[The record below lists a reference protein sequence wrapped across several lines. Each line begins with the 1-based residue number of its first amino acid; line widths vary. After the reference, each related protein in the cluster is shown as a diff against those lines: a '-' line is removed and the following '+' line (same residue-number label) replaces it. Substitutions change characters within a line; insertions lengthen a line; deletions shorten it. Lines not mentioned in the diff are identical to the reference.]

1 MSLIVK
7 VTLSYGDLTVLEG
20 TGYPA
25 WKVKMNKSLLSTPK
39 DLNVFNRYFLDTF
52 FVIDQINV
60 LLCVKLMNA
69 KLKYPI

>member
-20 TGYPA
+20 TGYPT

-39 DLNVFNRYFLDTF
+39 HLNVFNRYFLDTF